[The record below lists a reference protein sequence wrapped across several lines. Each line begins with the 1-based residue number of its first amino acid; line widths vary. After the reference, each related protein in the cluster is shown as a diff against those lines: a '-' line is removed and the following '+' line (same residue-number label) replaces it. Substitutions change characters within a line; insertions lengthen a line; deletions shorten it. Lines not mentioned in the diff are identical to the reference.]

1 MFEKTVLENS
11 GTQQS
16 KEDEIN
22 SLAAFFA
29 DEVYRSYQ
37 IQYISVQYN
46 NEEWII
52 IHELHKNDPKESGF
66 DGAVYLNTKTGQLV
80 VAFRGTEFTADERGW
95 RDAIKNDVLGFGY
108 NKEPEQYKDAENV
121 LKEAIDIL
129 MMDIGKIL

>member
-52 IHELHKNDPKESGF
+52 IHELHKNDPKESGLM
-66 DGAVYLNTKTGQLV
+66 V
-80 VAFRGTEFTADERGW
+80 
-95 RDAIKNDVLGFGY
+95 
-108 NKEPEQYKDAENV
+108 QY
-121 LKEAIDIL
+121 I
-129 MMDIGKIL
+129 

>member
-1 MFEKTVLENS
+1 M
-11 GTQQS
+11 
-16 KEDEIN
+16 
-22 SLAAFFA
+22 
-29 DEVYRSYQ
+29 
-37 IQYISVQYN
+37 
-46 NEEWII
+46 
-52 IHELHKNDPKESGF
+52 
-66 DGAVYLNTKTGQLV
+66 